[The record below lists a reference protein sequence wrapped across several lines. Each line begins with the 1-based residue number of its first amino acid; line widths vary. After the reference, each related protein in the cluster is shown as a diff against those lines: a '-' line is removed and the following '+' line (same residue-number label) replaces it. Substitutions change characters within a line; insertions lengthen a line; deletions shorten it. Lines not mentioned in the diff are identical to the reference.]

1 MKEKEN
7 YQNHPN
13 IKARIFQLGIS
24 QERVALAAGYD
35 PTLFSRIL
43 NGIRPT
49 PPDFEA
55 RVNATLDRLEAAEKA
70 ATEARER
77 VLAGEGVEEVAS

>member
-1 MKEKEN
+1 MTVFAD
-7 YQNHPN
+7 
-13 IKARIFQLGIS
+13 IKTRIFQLGIS

-49 PPDFEA
+49 PSDFEA

-70 ATEARER
+70 ANEARER
-77 VLAGEGVEEVAS
+77 VLAGIEEPTEAPAA

>member
-1 MKEKEN
+1 M
-7 YQNHPN
+7 HSD

-24 QERVALAAGYD
+24 QERVALTAGYD

-49 PPDFEA
+49 PPDFVE

-70 ATEARER
+70 AHEARDR
-77 VLAGEGVEEVAS
+77 VLAGEGGGDG

>member
-1 MKEKEN
+1 MDA
-7 YQNHPN
+7 
-13 IKARIFQLGIS
+13 IRTRIFQLGIS

-49 PPDFEA
+49 PPGFEE

-77 VLAGEGVEEVAS
+77 VLAETEAAG